1 MHVVKRSAQ
10 RESWPLAVLV
20 CPDTLAS
27 LRLGAVAFY
36 LPVIPL
42 LPLGLSVLFWALRV
56 WTR

>member
-42 LPLGLSVLFWALRV
+42 LPLDS
-56 WTR
+56 

>member
-27 LRLGAVAFY
+27 LRLGGGL
-36 LPVIPL
+36 LPPCHSSL
-42 LPLGLSVLFWALRV
+42 LPLDS
-56 WTR
+56 